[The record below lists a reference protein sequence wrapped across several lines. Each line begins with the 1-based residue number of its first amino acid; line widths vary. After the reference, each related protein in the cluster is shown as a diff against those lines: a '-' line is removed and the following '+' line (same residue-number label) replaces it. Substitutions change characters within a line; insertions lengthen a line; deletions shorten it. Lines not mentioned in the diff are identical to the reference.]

1 MFRTL
6 VQTEV
11 IQVDG
16 HSYAAHFFMRKTARG
31 ARRYSCEIV
40 LPDGERIILDDDS
53 MVSLSTKVA
62 RLAPAMMY
70 SRALASAARRK
81 AAA

>member
-11 IQVDG
+11 IEVEG
-16 HSYAAHFFMRKTARG
+16 RSYVAHFFERRTSRG
-31 ARRYSCEIV
+31 ARRYCCEIL
-40 LPDGERIILDDDS
+40 LPGSDRIILDDDS
-53 MVSLSTKVA
+53 MTSLSTKVA

-70 SRALASAARRK
+70 SRSLASGP